1 MANGESM
8 TKVLIVDDDAFLLDM
23 YALKFKESGFEVYI
37 AQNGEEA
44 LAKSKTMNP
53 DVILLDIVMPKM
65 DGFDVL
71 RALKKDSLAP
81 NAAIVMLTN
90 LGQKEDVDRGLK
102 LGANDYIV
110 KAHFTPSEVV
120 AKVKGLLAGKA
131 PAPGTSAPATGAP
144 DDFHI

>member
-1 MANGESM
+1 MNPN

-23 YALKFKESGFEVYI
+23 YSIKFKESGFLVEI
-37 AQNGEEA
+37 AKNGEEA
-44 LAKSKTMNP
+44 IAKSKSLNP

-71 RALKKDSLAP
+71 REIKKDNLAP
-81 NAAIVMLTN
+81 GAVIFILTN

-102 LGANDYIV
+102 LGASDYIV

-120 AKVKGLLAGKA
+120 AKVNGFLVSRK
-131 PAPGTSAPATGAP
+131 PA
-144 DDFHI
+144 DFHF

>member
-1 MANGESM
+1 MNPN

-23 YALKFKESGFEVYI
+23 YSIKFKESGFLVEI
-37 AQNGEEA
+37 AKNGEEA
-44 LAKSKTMNP
+44 IAKAKSLNP

-71 RALKKDSLAP
+71 REIKKNNIAP
-81 NAAIVMLTN
+81 GAKIFILTN

-102 LGANDYIV
+102 LGASDYIV

-120 AKVKGLLAGKA
+120 AKVRNSLGQQ
-131 PAPGTSAPATGAP
+131 SPATKPEQISGN
-144 DDFHI
+144 DFHF